1 MKDIKLKDKLNNLR
15 TARGYSME
23 KLGELAGVGQNTISR
38 IESGDE
44 NPRIDTLR
52 KIANALNVDVYYFL
66 NDSMRTYFDIPEV
79 SDALTN
85 EIKELILSKD
95 ILPYMLLAKK
105 AYDSKIP
112 PDVVAELT
120 NTITKIRDM

>member
-1 MKDIKLKDKLNNLR
+1 MEEIRLKDKLNNLR

-79 SDALTN
+79 NDALTN

-112 PDVVAELT
+112 PDVVAELI

>member
-38 IESGDE
+38 IENGDE

-52 KIANALNVDVYYFL
+52 KIAGALNVDVYYFL

-85 EIKELILSKD
+85 EIRELILSGGM
-95 ILPYMLLAKK
+95 LPYMLLAKK

-112 PDVVAELT
+112 PDVVAELI